1 MRDGVVVGTANPRL
15 LLRNP
20 EEARRRSSSTIYNRA
35 CYNGVCYMET
45 ALSLS
50 LTPIHTLSLSILLAL
65 FYAMFEKRT
74 SFSSSRFEDGYYD
87 DVPCRRRCARAHCRP
102 RGCFETAVV
111 VRQSAFDRLLHRK
124 VSGCHGACPWF
135 VRIVQNR
142 AVAPAG
148 GGGGVVLSILMLL

>member
-1 MRDGVVVGTANPRL
+1 MQVYAGGDRSARPV
-15 LLRNP
+15 LRNP
-20 EEARRRSSSTIYNRA
+20 GEARRRSSSTIYNRA

-45 ALSLS
+45 ALS
-50 LTPIHTLSLSILLAL
+50 LSLSILLAL

-135 VRIVQNR
+135 VRVVQNR

-148 GGGGVVLSILMLL
+148 GGGGVALSILMLL